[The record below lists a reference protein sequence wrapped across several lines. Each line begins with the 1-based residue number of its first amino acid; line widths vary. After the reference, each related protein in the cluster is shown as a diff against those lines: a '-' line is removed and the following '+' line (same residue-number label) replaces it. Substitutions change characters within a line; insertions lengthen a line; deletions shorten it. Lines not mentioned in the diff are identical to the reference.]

1 MKHFFFFILV
11 CLLASTTTYAGIAQ
25 FKIDDTQIDQ
35 MMDNSEELSN
45 TAALSFD
52 FTANAGNSLGVA
64 DNSVQV
70 AAGEKNPV
78 VAFILAWFLGNLGI
92 HRFYL
97 GTKALTG
104 VGYIL
109 TCGGFGIVALVDWV
123 MLLIGLIDNDI
134 SRYVNNPK
142 FFMWVD

>member
-11 CLLASTTTYAGIAQ
+11 CLLASTTTTYASIAQ

-35 MMDNSEELSN
+35 MMDNSEELN
-45 TAALSFD
+45 TASATSFD
-52 FTANAGNSLGVA
+52 FTANTGIALGAA

-70 AAGEKNPV
+70 AGEKNAV
-78 VAFILAWFLGNLGI
+78 VAFILAWFLGYLGI

-109 TCGGFGIVALVDWV
+109 TCGGFGIVAFVDWV

-142 FFMWVD
+142 FFMWLD

>member
-11 CLLASTTTYAGIAQ
+11 CLLASTTTTYASIAQ

-35 MMDNSEELSN
+35 MMDNSEELN
-45 TAALSFD
+45 TASATSFD
-52 FTANAGNSLGVA
+52 FTANTGIVLGAA

-70 AAGEKNPV
+70 AGEKNAV
-78 VAFILAWFLGNLGI
+78 VAFILAWFLGYLGI

-109 TCGGFGIVALVDWV
+109 TCGGFGIVAFVDWV
-123 MLLIGLIDNDI
+123 MLLIGLVDNDI

-142 FFMWVD
+142 FFMWLD